1 MGPALTRSGRNPW
14 PCRKFHAV
22 IRRLEFGILWPHPWP
37 RYREVSD
44 EQSPDRPPAGRPETE
59 SGRLRR
65 GMVCCRTL
73 ACGFFAPAKFPTWSS
88 GVSKTRIL
96 CVWPLTRSGAITLK
110 EAREKAR
117 AWIELGL
124 QGKHPLEE
132 EKARRAAERA
142 KQGVPF
148 RTVAEDFIA
157 RQVVG
162 QRRGANDGREIR
174 N

>member
-1 MGPALTRSGRNPW
+1 VRVFRTGKISYMV
-14 PCRKFHAV
+14 K
-22 IRRLEFGILWPHPWP
+22 RRFGTKYP
-37 RYREVSD
+37 V
-44 EQSPDRPPAGRPETE
+44 
-59 SGRLRR
+59 RLAFDQ
-65 GMVCCRTL
+65 V
-73 ACGFFAPAKFPTWSS
+73 
-88 GVSKTRIL
+88 
-96 CVWPLTRSGAITLK
+96 GAITLK

-117 AWIELGL
+117 AWIELGQ